1 VLRNAFS
8 LSENPE
14 GREHLQD
21 LGVDGKII
29 GKYGIMVGTGFIWLS
44 RGTSG
49 GHIVMQQTTRPKLW
63 KFDDFD
69 DTFGS
74 CN

>member
-49 GHIVMQQTTRPKLW
+49 GLL
-63 KFDDFD
+63 
-69 DTFGS
+69 
-74 CN
+74 